1 MKPLLST
8 SSTFFIIMTILFA
21 NPYNVLANEG
31 DGGHGLEKEVNG
43 YHVTLASQN
52 EWVKGRNI
60 IVVTLAD
67 SMGMPLHNANV
78 EILIVPKSDEHI
90 EAVHSSEPQQDS
102 MPGMDMGHDHSSAS
116 VPGGD
121 MSAPATETPSMS
133 THGEGNADPITMM
146 EADEHGMY
154 MLETHL
160 ESSGEHD
167 VQVMFH
173 FNGEMFQADFVVEV
187 SGTSS
192 RAVVLW
198 SFGVINVVLIA
209 SARVMKK
216 QPLVMRGK

>member
-1 MKPLLST
+1 MKRLLST
-8 SSTFFIIMTILFA
+8 STTFFIIVTILFA
-21 NPYNVLANEG
+21 NPYTVLANEG

-60 IVVTLAD
+60 IVVTLTD

-78 EILIVPKSDEHI
+78 EIVITPRLNEHA
-90 EAVHSSEPQQDS
+90 EAVHGVEPQQEA
-102 MPGMDMGHDHSSAS
+102 MPGMDMGHDHSQQNVTDADMS
-116 VPGGD
+116 VP
-121 MSAPATETPSMS
+121 ATQTPGMLA
-133 THGEGNADPITMM
+133 HAEENADPIAMM

-160 ESSGEHD
+160 ESSVEHD
-167 VQVMFH
+167 VHVMFH
-173 FNGEMFQADFVVEV
+173 VNGEMLQADFVVEV

-192 RAVVLW
+192 RVFVLW

-209 SARVMKK
+209 SASITKK
-216 QPLVMRGK
+216 RPVAIGGK